1 VQRNGFVCTEL
12 VFLIDEQ
19 GVGTVNR
26 SVGNE
31 SVGRKILFALLVVML
46 LSVFIPTRGAE
57 VARSADRLLISQAAI
72 ADLAAVGHPFVPEL
86 GRPAI
91 YSIEA
96 EKELGLDPPVIL
108 TYPHRG
114 PPVLS

>member
-1 VQRNGFVCTEL
+1 MDR
-12 VFLIDEQ
+12 II
-19 GVGTVNR
+19 
-26 SVGNE
+26 GNE
-31 SVGRKILFALLVVML
+31 SIGRKILFALLVAML

-57 VARSADRLLISQAAI
+57 VAKPADSLLISQAAV
-72 ADLAAVGHPFVPEL
+72 AGVAVVGHPFVPEIDQ
-86 GRPAI
+86 RAI

-96 EKELGLDPPVIL
+96 EKELGLEPPVIL